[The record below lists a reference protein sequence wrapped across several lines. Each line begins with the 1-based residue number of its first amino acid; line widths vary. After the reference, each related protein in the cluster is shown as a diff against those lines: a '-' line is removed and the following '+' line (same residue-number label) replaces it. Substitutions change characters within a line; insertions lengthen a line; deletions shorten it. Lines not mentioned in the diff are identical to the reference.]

1 MGAIRPPQPVKLLLP
16 MLAAEADLLAA
27 VEADLAARWGA
38 IDYRSALLP
47 FAHTDYYAREFG
59 PSLLRRFL
67 AFERLI
73 DPGELA
79 AIKRATNEI
88 EARWSQGERRRVN
101 LDPGYLTQA
110 KLVLATTKNQ
120 AHRIYLGQGIYAEV
134 TLLYRDGAW
143 RPLPWT
149 YPDYASAAYHAILS
163 EIRALLGLQL
173 RAARPGGAV
182 A

>member
-16 MLAAEADLLAA
+16 MLAAEATLFSA
-27 VEADLAARWGA
+27 VEADLTALWGA
-38 IDYRSALLP
+38 IDYRSAPLP

-59 PSLLRRFL
+59 PGLLRRFV

-73 DPGELA
+73 DPGDLA
-79 AIKRATNEI
+79 AIKRSTNEI
-88 EARWSQGERRRVN
+88 EARWSAGGRRRLN

-134 TLLYRDGAW
+134 TLIYREGAW

-149 YPDYASAAYHAILS
+149 YPDYASAAYHAIFS
-163 EIRALLGLQL
+163 EVRALLGRQL
-173 RAARPGGAV
+173 RLARPGAAV